1 MLAGRAAVTLASLG
15 GATTAKTEELPEP
28 GPLPKGK
35 YTTDEFDP
43 AFTFEIE
50 ERE

>member
-1 MLAGRAAVTLASLG
+1 VLAGRAAVTLASLG
-15 GATTAKTEELPEP
+15 RDDRETEELPEP

-35 YTTDEFDP
+35 YTTDELEP

-50 ERE
+50 ERG

>member
-1 MLAGRAAVTLASLG
+1 M
-15 GATTAKTEELPEP
+15 TAKTEELPEP

-35 YTTDEFDP
+35 YTTDEFEP

-50 ERE
+50 ERG